1 MDEDDFFLY
10 GWFDSQ
16 GPRAPTAPI
25 FLVIAKNPKH
35 MVPQPSLGLLLFIFT
50 PGCGRF
56 TGRALG
62 VPSTLMNPFPVT
74 RNAFWLFGKHLTE
87 DEEAAEWEG
96 VLKCKETSKL
106 LMELRCRGVWKAH
119 PPLLGAGKKEMEP

>member
-1 MDEDDFFLY
+1 
-10 GWFDSQ
+10 
-16 GPRAPTAPI
+16 
-25 FLVIAKNPKH
+25 
-35 MVPQPSLGLLLFIFT
+35 
-50 PGCGRF
+50 
-56 TGRALG
+56 
-62 VPSTLMNPFPVT
+62 MNPFPVT

-119 PPLLGAGKKEMEP
+119 PPLLGAGKKEMEPWKLRSGNKEKKKKKRPGKEIIR